1 MVFWNPKTR
10 MKPNPE
16 YFESISDILF
26 VVLTTGKYT
35 GQMWQKAT
43 ENRGV
48 WKEKRLP
55 SSGKQSRLE
64 KNIARY

>member
-16 YFESISDILF
+16 YFESMSDIL
-26 VVLTTGKYT
+26 TTEKYT